1 MNEKIGKELTT
12 KWLAWEI
19 HFYPQTDSTNVRAKA
34 LGENGVH
41 GTLIVAGSQTAGRGR
56 RGRSWESPEEKNI
69 YMSIYLKP
77 EIEVAKAPMLTILMA
92 YSVAKALRNTFGI
105 DAQIKWPNDL
115 VLNKKK
121 ICGILTEMSIKQN
134 AIEYVVIGT
143 GINVGN
149 KEFPEELKKSATSL
163 FLESGRLFPRAKI
176 IAEIMNVF
184 EEEYER
190 FCKEE
195 DLGWIQ
201 DAYNQMLV
209 NCRRDIVVLDANGE
223 YSAKALGINEKGEL
237 QIEKEDG
244 TKDVVFAG
252 EVSVR
257 GIYGYV

>member
-12 KWLAWEI
+12 KWLAWET

-34 LGENGVH
+34 LGGNGVH

-77 EIEVAKAPMLTILMA
+77 EIEVDKAPMLTILMA

-121 ICGILTEMSIKQN
+121 ICGILTEMSIKKN

-163 FLESGRLFPRAKI
+163 FLEYGRQFSRAKM

-184 EEEYER
+184 EEEYEK
-190 FCKEE
+190 FLKAG
-195 DLGWIQ
+195 DLSTIQ
-201 DAYNQMLV
+201 SGYNQILV
-209 NCRRDIVVLDANGE
+209 NREKEVMIHE
-223 YSAKALGINEKGEL
+223 AKGCYQAFAVGINEKGEL
-237 QIEKEDG
+237 IIENADG
-244 TKDVVFAG
+244 TKAAIFAG